1 MSPIPTPP
9 AGWEAAAERALAH
22 GRTLDRFIPS
32 ILLDSPASGFGYA
45 YGTAVG
51 WIWGGLWSTGRV
63 EKRGELWVFR
73 GLPSWA
79 FKRGGICVGGCYL
92 TGEAVV
98 TDRVLAHE
106 AVHARQ
112 WRRYGLLMP
121 LLYLL
126 AGRDPLRNRFEIEA
140 GLEDGNYVPRQR
152 AARRGGAGSSARPS
166 TPQSR

>member
-9 AGWEAAAERALAH
+9 AGWEAGAERAVAR
-22 GRTLDRFIPS
+22 GRALDRFIPS
-32 ILLDSPASGFGYA
+32 ILLDSPVSRFGYA

-92 TGEAVV
+92 TGDGVV

-112 WRRYGLLMP
+112 WRRYGVLMP
-121 LLYLL
+121 LLYLF

-140 GLEDGNYVPRQR
+140 GLEEGNYVPRPR
-152 AARRGGAGSSARPS
+152 PARPVSARSS
-166 TPQSR
+166 TDAATR

>member
-9 AGWEAAAERALAH
+9 AGWESGAERAVAR
-22 GRTLDRFIPS
+22 GRAFDRFIPS
-32 ILLDSPASGFGYA
+32 ILLDSPVSGFGYA

-92 TGEAVV
+92 TGDGVV

-112 WRRYGLLMP
+112 WRRYGVLMP
-121 LLYLL
+121 LLYLV

-140 GLEDGNYVPRQR
+140 GLEEGNYVPRPR
-152 AARRGGAGSSARPS
+152 PARPVSARSSARPA
-166 TPQSR
+166 TR